1 MLILGVKSN
10 STVSGE
16 VGPLK
21 YIAELSGVSM
31 GRVVNYLILLLILSL
46 TH

>member
-31 GRVVNYLILLLILSL
+31 GRVVSLILLLIFCLF
-46 TH
+46 